1 MISMKHNPIYKMVTA
16 LCLALLTGCTEN
28 ERMTYENKPCVYFNS
43 VTEADSI
50 PYSFAAVIT
59 DTATVSVPL
68 KIIGEATDKDRIVA
82 FQAAPASTAKAGVHY
97 TLPEAE
103 VKLPAGQVTTEI
115 PVKVYNKELETGDV
129 SLILKLVPNA
139 DFDLGYSDRLTARV
153 VITNQLVKPS
163 YWRILSIYYGAY
175 SKAKHRLC
183 IQIQGFD
190 FEPKLRGSM
199 IQTYMS
205 YGRLVYNYL
214 LKTPIWDEET
224 KHWITA
230 DWSPL

>member
-1 MISMKHNPIYKMVTA
+1 MKYKYIYIMVTG
-16 LCLALLTGCTEN
+16 LCAAFMMGCTEN
-28 ERMTYENKPCVYFNS
+28 ERMRYENKPCVYFSS

-50 PYSFAAVIT
+50 PYSFAAIIK
-59 DTATVSVPL
+59 DTATLSVPL
-68 KIIGEATDKDRIVA
+68 KIIGEAINKDRVIA
-82 FQAAPASTAKAGVHY
+82 FKEAPTSTAKAGVHY
-97 TLPEAE
+97 SLPETE
-103 VKLPAGQVTTEI
+103 VKVPAGEVVAEI
-115 PVKVYNKELETGDV
+115 PIKVYNKELNNGSV
-129 SLILKLVPNA
+129 SLVLQLVPNA
-139 DFDLGYSDRLTARV
+139 DFDLGYNDRLTARV

-190 FEPKLRGSM
+190 FEPKLRGAM

-224 KHWITA
+224 KQWITA